1 VVAQA
6 ERTGRLLKVDI
17 RGRGIVAVRDSDASD
32 ARFRPEGFLT
42 GIRRDGCR
50 PHLEGNKPEVSAV
63 VEVQRRFGGL
73 APRALLGG
81 SLTVANSG
89 EVAIRIAYGDGGDS
103 TIFPS
108 ELWSHGFTVG
118 LPKSFASAVL
128 QTFLSRDDVVIPCG
142 NLVIEQ
148 AGFDPIESASPVFSQ
163 AAVALASVLNAVAC
177 NSSVEESVTRAIESW
192 F

>member
-1 VVAQA
+1 MM
-6 ERTGRLLKVDI
+6 
-17 RGRGIVAVRDSDASD
+17 GRGVVAVRDLGGDD
-32 ARFRPEGFLT
+32 ARFIAEGFLT

-81 SLTVANSG
+81 SLTVANSR

-103 TIFPS
+103 TVFPS
-108 ELWSHGFTVG
+108 ELWNQGFTVG
-118 LPKSFASAVL
+118 LPKSFASTVL
-128 QTFLSRDDVVIPCG
+128 QTLLSRDDIVIPCG
-142 NLVIEQ
+142 SVIIEQ
-148 AGFDPIESASPVFSQ
+148 AGFDLIESANPVFAQ
-163 AAVALASVLNAVAC
+163 AAVALASVLNALAS